1 MPPGLIASVSAGSL
15 AERLGLRPSDQVV
28 SINGHCLRDVVDV
41 RFYGADDHLALR
53 VSRNGSTLAFETERR
68 YDEPLGLHFADPT
81 FDSMRG
87 CNNRCEFCFLSQMP
101 PGLRASLYVR
111 DDDYRY
117 SFLFGSFI
125 TLTNLDESDWQRIG
139 QQHLSP
145 LYVSVHATEPG
156 LRRRVLGN
164 PCAPGIV
171 PQLRRL
177 GELGIW
183 VHTQVVAVPD
193 LNDGTHLD
201 RTIGDLASLYPV
213 VRSVS
218 VVPVGLTRYSE
229 GDCRGHTDEEVMATS
244 EQVMD
249 WQRRLRERLGVAF
262 AYLADEWH
270 LRLGN
275 EVPQLAAYDGLG
287 LAENGV
293 GLVRR
298 FLDTWVGSD
307 LQSLLL
313 TTKVPVTM
321 ATGELFAPVL
331 RRVEL
336 AESAKHGAI
345 VKVLPVQN
353 RFFGG
358 TVTVAGLLT
367 GRDVVD
373 QLRGRELGDLVVLPA
388 VMFGGPQG
396 QSLDEM
402 LPREVGEALGR
413 PVVVAGP
420 TTVADSPIQS

>member
-1 MPPGLIASVSAGSL
+1 MPPGVIASVLAGSL
-15 AERLGLRPSDQVV
+15 AERLGLRQSDQIV

-41 RFYGADDHLALR
+41 RFYGADDHLALS
-53 VSRNGSTLAFETERR
+53 VSRNGNTLALETDRR
-68 YDEPLGLHFADPT
+68 YGEPLGLHFADPT
-81 FDSMRG
+81 FDPIRR
-87 CNNRCEFCFLSQMP
+87 CNNRCEFCFLSQMS

-111 DDDYRY
+111 DDDFRY

-145 LYVSVHATEPG
+145 LYVSVHATEPD

-164 PCAPGIV
+164 PCAPDIV

-177 GELGIW
+177 GQLGIR
-183 VHTQVVAVPD
+183 VHTQVVAVPG

-201 RTIGDLASLYPV
+201 RTIADLVSLYPV
-213 VRSVS
+213 VCSVS
-218 VVPVGLTRYSE
+218 VVPVGLTRFSE
-229 GDCRGHTDEEVMATS
+229 GDCRGYTDEEMRATS
-244 EQVMD
+244 EQVMA
-249 WQRRLRERLGVAF
+249 WQRRLCEQVGAAF
-262 AYLADEWH
+262 VYLSDEWY
-270 LRLGN
+270 LRLGD

-307 LQSLLL
+307 LQSFLL

-321 ATGELFAPVL
+321 VTGKLFAPVL

-336 AESAKHGAI
+336 AEFAKHGAA

-373 QLRGRELGDLVVLPA
+373 QLCGQGLGDLVVLPA
-388 VMFGGPQG
+388 VMFGGPHG

-402 LPREVGEALGR
+402 LPQEVGEALGR
-413 PVVVAGP
+413 PVVVAGDGP
-420 TTVADSPIQS
+420 KANSPIQS